1 MWLHFV
7 HHLTLHFEARTAE
20 TENDGP
26 KKASAE
32 IENDGPKKASAFP
45 SEPRIKVSPFLS
57 GKRPSAKNVAQELA
71 PSRPMP
77 CKAQPE

>member
-20 TENDGP
+20 T
-26 KKASAE
+26 
-32 IENDGPKKASAFP
+32 ENDGPKKASAFP